1 MDANQQTVGGMQMI
15 RVLAKTS
22 LPIREVTESSK
33 VTLILK
39 TGHKLAGFSFGRD
52 ESVVHISIKEALK
65 QFLETMDSEISISG
79 KLS

>member
-1 MDANQQTVGGMQMI
+1 MRTI
-15 RVLAKTS
+15 RLLAKTS

-52 ESVVHISIKEALK
+52 QYVVDISIKEAIK
-65 QFLETMDSEISISG
+65 QFLESMDSEISISG